1 MGGLAQAFSPIFFYK
16 HMIDINEAYIK
27 ANGKEAIVDVSIS
40 YDDKYAGLMI
50 TSITADNDTTYRS
63 SGPSDKPI
71 FSKNRDAI
79 SIPDELTEEDAFIL
93 EAKLKRMSVVIPLD
107 NFSGLLYV
115 YIHIGGIPSPNAQC
129 GDDASY
135 KRIVMYNEFI
145 MAAEEKE
152 LARKY
157 AKAIGSDNETD
168 ARRDYVRHILEEKSL
183 NCFIQAG
190 DFDTA
195 RMILKK
201 KKESKEQK
209 KCCTDNG
216 R

>member
-1 MGGLAQAFSPIFFYK
+1 
-16 HMIDINEAYIK
+16 MIEINEAYIK

-50 TSITADNDTTYRS
+50 TSITADNDATYRS

-115 YIHIGGIPSPNAQC
+115 YIHIGGIPVPNAQC

-135 KRIVMYNEFI
+135 KRIVIYNESI
-145 MAAEEKE
+145 LASEEKE

-157 AKAIGSDNETD
+157 ALALGKDNESE
-168 ARRDYVRHILEEKSL
+168 AKRDYIRHVLEKKSL
-183 NCFIQAG
+183 DCFIQAG
-190 DFDTA
+190 DFDMA